1 MFQCENLLMNNA
13 ECTKW
18 REAYVEKTD
27 NVDWGRC
34 EMFPQHSHYQKYCRA
49 TPKKSMYK
57 PNYAHIFCAVWSDC
71 SSAQSTFIISSTNAE
86 INERCWLQHGQGQF
100 PHKSQFMCDY
110 VMFPTS
116 EDWGWSWVRCCV
128 TSSALLSV
136 TLVHHCPLI
145 KSALKANVKV
155 VYLQRQRL
163 LLQIFSENT
172 VLPKKP
178 KTKKNYFF
186 IFYSQGTRHWG
197 NLLKAVLS
205 NI

>member
-1 MFQCENLLMNNA
+1 MFQCEKLVMNNA

-34 EMFPQHSHYQKYCRA
+34 ETFPQHSHYQNNCRA

-86 INERCWLQHGQGQF
+86 INERCWLQHGRGQF
-100 PHKSQFMCDY
+100 PQKSQFMCDY
-110 VMFPTS
+110 VMLPTS

-136 TLVHHCPLI
+136 TLVHHCPLTN
-145 KSALKANVKV
+145 SALKANVKGM
-155 VYLQRQRL
+155 YLQGHRNVMDNGYYYKSSQRI
-163 LLQIFSENT
+163 Q
-172 VLPKKP
+172 
-178 KTKKNYFF
+178 
-186 IFYSQGTRHWG
+186 
-197 NLLKAVLS
+197 
-205 NI
+205 